1 MTDTIQTLPMQT
13 LPVRIY
19 ETERRIMVVTPMP
32 GLEPGDIEVTI
43 DADHVTLHGRARGP
57 HQHEVALLVSE
68 WSVGPYHRDLR
79 LPVPVSAELANATY
93 DNGVVVLC
101 LPKVAPGG
109 VPGRAEIRLDA
120 IESTRGEHVGHVGRE
135 VIPTST
141 REHRAG
147 KHKTVRWTPPTDP
160 RDAAPPTK

>member
-1 MTDTIQTLPMQT
+1 MADTVQTLPMQT

-19 ETERRIMVVTPMP
+19 ETERRIMVVSPMP

-43 DADHVTLHGRARGP
+43 DAHRVTLHGRARGP
-57 HQHEVALLVSE
+57 HQHELALLISE
-68 WSVGPYHRDLR
+68 WSIGPYLREVR
-79 LPVPVSAELANATY
+79 LPVPVAAELANATY

-101 LPKVAPGG
+101 LPKVPAGAE
-109 VPGRAEIRLDA
+109 PGRAEFTLDA
-120 IESTRGEHVGHVGRE
+120 IEATRGEPVGHVGRE

-147 KHKTVRWTPPTDP
+147 KHVGK
-160 RDAAPPTK
+160 

>member
-1 MTDTIQTLPMQT
+1 MADTVQTLPMQT

-19 ETERRIMVVTPMP
+19 ETERRIMVVSPMP

-43 DADHVTLHGRARGP
+43 DAHRVTLHGRARGP
-57 HQHEVALLVSE
+57 HQHELALLISE
-68 WSVGPYHRDLR
+68 WSIGPYHREVR
-79 LPVPVSAELANATY
+79 LPVPVAAELANATY

-101 LPKVAPGG
+101 LPKVPAGAA
-109 VPGRAEIRLDA
+109 PGRAEFTLDA
-120 IESTRGEHVGHVGRE
+120 IEATRGEHVGHVGRE

-147 KHKTVRWTPPTDP
+147 KHVGK
-160 RDAAPPTK
+160 